1 MDTNVERDW
10 RKQEQF
16 GKDLGEFENDMRAC
30 SKALRAHVEEARGS
44 IQAEN
49 ATAALASIIDLLD
62 KIDASLPGVAEFGA
76 QQIVLAHYIRDAE
89 DITFTRH

>member
-10 RKQEQF
+10 SKQKQF
-16 GKDLGEFENDMRAC
+16 GMDLVAFEDEMRAC

-49 ATAALASIIDLLD
+49 ARVALALIIDLLD
-62 KIDASLPGVAEFGA
+62 KIDASLPGVSEFGA
-76 QQIVLAHYIRDAE
+76 QQIVLAHHIRDAVNF
-89 DITFTRH
+89 DFMRH